1 MAQEA
6 PPTTYLKDYL
16 PAPYIIDS
24 LFLNFSLEPNTT
36 RVLSCLE
43 LKPNPASR
51 EKNAPLVLAGENI
64 KLINMKLD
72 GKDVAPA
79 NLAQTDGGLTLSNV
93 PASPFRLEIE
103 TECDPVGNTQLSGLY
118 QSNGMYCTQCE
129 AEGFRRIA
137 YFYDRPD
144 VMTRY
149 TVRMEANK
157 TLCPILLSNGNY
169 QEGGDMAGTDRHFA
183 VWHDPHP
190 KPSYL
195 FALVAGDLAGVHDS
209 FTTMSGKRVRL
220 GIYVEKGK
228 EDRCAWAMES
238 LKASMRWDETAFGR
252 EYDLEVFNIV
262 AVSDFNMGAM
272 ENKGLNVFND
282 KYILALPETATDL
295 DYTNIE
301 AIIAHE
307 YFHNWTGNRIT
318 CRDWFQLCLKEGLT
332 VFRDQE
338 FSSDLRSRAVK
349 RISDVK
355 TLRARQFPEDAGP
368 LAHPPRPNAYIE
380 INNFYT
386 PTVYEKGAEICRMMK
401 TLIGEK
407 AFRKAMDLYFE
418 RHDGEAATVE
428 NFVACMAD
436 ASGRN
441 LIQFFKWYEQAGTPR
456 VDVSTHYDPK
466 AKTFDLT
473 LAQRTAPTPGQAEK
487 QPMHIPLNLGLVGP
501 SGEDMPLD
509 LEGVGNLNT
518 PIIEL
523 TGEKQSFRF
532 RNIPTRPVLS
542 LNRGFSAPVILQDSM
557 SPEDKLFLMGRDR
570 DTFNRWEAGQSLGKA
585 LIISSLKS
593 TDDLSDVM
601 GDIGKY
607 AAALKT
613 TLDDRKLDS
622 AFKALMLGLP
632 TEADI
637 AAALASNVDTDLVL
651 KAREFVRSQLGK
663 RLRDT
668 LLGVWNDTRESG
680 NYAPSPESTGRRSLR
695 YAVLGLLAAGMPD
708 ITVDLIQ
715 RELASASS
723 MTAEI
728 GALTAMLVID
738 APETQLELDKFHERH
753 SGDHLLVDK
762 WFALNSYIPFA
773 GAAARVEKL
782 MGHPDFRLS
791 TPNRVYA
798 LIGGFTSMNLAGFH
812 AADGEGY
819 RVVADTILKLD
830 QFNPQVAARMATGF
844 RSWRIMDEVR
854 RKAATVQLER
864 LVATPNLSRDT
875 FEITS
880 RTLKS

>member
-1 MAQEA
+1 MAQDA
-6 PPTTYLKDYL
+6 PTTIHLKDYQ
-16 PAPYIIDS
+16 PAPYVPGD
-24 LFLNFSLEPNTT
+24 LFLNFSLEPRAT
-36 RVLSCLE
+36 RVTSRLE
-43 LKPNPASR
+43 FRPNPAAK
-51 EKNAPLVLAGENI
+51 EKNAGLVLAGERI
-64 KLINMKLD
+64 KLIGVKLD
-72 GKDVAPA
+72 GKALAPSA
-79 NLAQTDGGLTLSNV
+79 YVLTDCDLTISKV
-93 PASPFRLEIE
+93 PAAPFTLEIE
-103 TECDPVGNTQLSGLY
+103 TECDPVGNTELAGLY
-118 QSNGMYCTQCE
+118 QSSGVFCTQCE
-129 AEGFRRIA
+129 AEGFRRIT

-149 TVRMEANK
+149 TVRVEANK
-157 TLCPILLSNGNY
+157 ASCPILLSNGNF
-169 QEGGDMAGTDRHFA
+169 QEGGDIAGTDRHFA

-209 FTTMSGKRVRL
+209 FTTMSGKSVQL

-349 RISDVK
+349 RITDVK
-355 TLRARQFPEDAGP
+355 TLRARQMPEDAGP

-428 NFVACMAD
+428 DFVRCMAD
-436 ASGRN
+436 ASGRD
-441 LIQFFKWYEQAGTPR
+441 LTQFFKWYEQAGTPH
-456 VDVSTHYDPK
+456 VKVTTHYDAK

-473 LAQRTAPTPGQAEK
+473 LAQKTAPTPGQSDK
-487 QPMHIPLNLGLVGP
+487 QPMHIPFGLGLVGP
-501 SGEDMPLD
+501 AGEDMALD
-509 LEGVGNLNT
+509 LDGVGSLNA

-523 TGEKQSFRF
+523 TEEKTSFRF
-532 RNIPTRPVLS
+532 RNIATRPVLS
-542 LNRGFSAPVILQDSM
+542 LNRGFSAPVILQENV
-557 SPEDKLFLMGRDR
+557 SPEDQLFLMGRDK
-570 DTFNRWEAGQSLGKA
+570 DTFNRWEAGQSLGKR

-593 TDDLSDVM
+593 SDDQSEVM
-601 GDIGKY
+601 GEIGGY

-613 TLDDRKLDS
+613 TLGDQKLDP

-637 AAALASNVDTDLVL
+637 AAALASNVDTDQVL
-651 KAREFVRSQLGK
+651 KARDFVRAQLGR

-668 LLGVWNDTRESG
+668 LLGAWNDTRESG
-680 NYAPSPESTGRRSLR
+680 KYEPDPESTGLRSLR

-708 ITVDLIQ
+708 TTIDLIQ

-728 GALTAMLVID
+728 GALTAMLSID
-738 APETQLELDKFHERH
+738 APETQLELEKFYGRH
-753 SGDHLLVDK
+753 KGDNLLVDK
-762 WFALNSYIPFA
+762 WFALNSYVA
-773 GAAARVEKL
+773 DAARIEAL

-798 LIGGFTSMNLAGFH
+798 LIGGFTSMNLSGFH

-830 QFNPQVAARMATGF
+830 KTNPQVAARLATGF
-844 RSWRIMDEVR
+844 RSWRLMEEVR
-854 RKAATVQLER
+854 RKGATVQLER
-864 LVATPNLSRDT
+864 MVATPGLSRDC
-875 FEITS
+875 FEIAS
-880 RTLKS
+880 KTLKG

>member
-1 MAQEA
+1 MAQDA
-6 PPTTYLKDYL
+6 PTTIHLKDYK
-16 PAPYIIDS
+16 PASYVPGD
-24 LFLNFSLEPNTT
+24 LHLTFSLEPRAT
-36 RVLSCLE
+36 RVASRLQFSA
-43 LKPNPASR
+43 NPAAK
-51 EKNAPLVLAGENI
+51 EKNAALVLAGERI
-64 KLINMKLD
+64 KLISVKLD
-72 GKDVAPA
+72 GMVLKASAYV
-79 NLAQTDGGLTLSNV
+79 LTDSDLTLANV
-93 PASPFRLEIE
+93 PAAPFTLEIE
-103 TECDPVGNTQLSGLY
+103 TECDPVGNTELAGLY
-118 QSNGMYCTQCE
+118 QSNGVFCTQCE
-129 AEGFRRIA
+129 AEGFRRIT

-149 TVRMEANK
+149 TVRVEANK
-157 TLCPILLSNGNY
+157 AACPILLSNGNF
-169 QEGGDMAGTDRHFA
+169 QEGGDIAGTDRHFA

-195 FALVAGDLAGVHDS
+195 FALVAGDLAGVNDS
-209 FTTMSGKRVRL
+209 FTTMSGKPVQL

-252 EYDLEVFNIV
+252 EYDLDVFNIV

-349 RISDVK
+349 RITDVK
-355 TLRARQFPEDAGP
+355 TLRARQMPEDAGP

-428 NFVACMAD
+428 DFVRCMAD
-436 ASGRN
+436 ASGRD
-441 LIQFFKWYEQAGTPR
+441 LTQFFRWYEQAGTPH
-456 VDVSTHYDPK
+456 VNVTTHYDPK

-473 LAQRTAPTPGQAEK
+473 LAQKTAPTPGQTDK
-487 QPMHIPLNLGLVGP
+487 QPMHIPFGLGLVGP
-501 SGEDMPLD
+501 AGEDMALD
-509 LEGVGNLNT
+509 LEGVGSLNA
-518 PIIEL
+518 PLIEL
-523 TGEKQSFRF
+523 TEEKKSFRF
-532 RNIPTRPVLS
+532 RNIATRPVLS
-542 LNRGFSAPVILQDSM
+542 LNRGFSAPVILQENV
-557 SPEDKLFLMGRDR
+557 SPEDQLFLMGRDK
-570 DTFNRWEAGQSLGKA
+570 DTFNRWEAGQSLGKR
-585 LIISSLKS
+585 LIIDSLKS
-593 TDDLSDVM
+593 SDDLSEVM
-601 GDIGKY
+601 GEIGGY

-613 TLDDRKLDS
+613 TLGDGKLDA

-637 AAALASNVDTDLVL
+637 AAALAANVDTDQVL
-651 KAREFVRSQLGK
+651 KARDFVRGQLGR

-668 LLGVWNDTRESG
+668 LLGIWNDTQESG
-680 NYAPSPESTGRRSLR
+680 NYQPNPESTGRRSLR

-708 ITVDLIQ
+708 TTIDLIQ

-728 GALTAMLVID
+728 GALTAMLSID
-738 APETQLELDKFHERH
+738 APETQQELEKFYERH
-753 SGDHLLVDK
+753 KGDNLLVDK
-762 WFALNSYIPFA
+762 WFALNSYVA
-773 GAAARVEKL
+773 DAAKIETL

-798 LIGGFTSMNLAGFH
+798 LIGGFTSMNLSGFH

-819 RVVADTILKLD
+819 RVVADTILKVNAI
-830 QFNPQVAARMATGF
+830 NPQVAARMATGF
-844 RSWRIMDEVR
+844 RSWRIMDAAR
-854 RKAATVQLER
+854 RKAAAEQLER
-864 LVATPNLSRDT
+864 ILASPGLSRDCL
-875 FEITS
+875 EIVS
-880 RTLKS
+880 KTLKG

>member
-1 MAQEA
+1 MAQDA
-6 PPTTYLKDYL
+6 PATIHLKDYR
-16 PAPYIIDS
+16 PAPYSIGELS
-24 LFLNFSLEPNTT
+24 LNFSLEPRTT
-36 RVLSCLE
+36 RVTSRMDI
-43 LKPNPASR
+43 KPNPAST
-51 EKNAPLVLAGENI
+51 EKNAALVFSGEKL
-64 KLINMKLD
+64 KLISVKLD
-72 GKDVAPA
+72 GKKLEAPA
-79 NLAQTDGGLTLSNV
+79 FLLTDHELTI
-93 PASPFRLEIE
+93 PAPPTSQFILEIE
-103 TECDPVGNTQLSGLY
+103 TECDPAGNTALSGLY
-118 QSNGMYCTQCE
+118 QSNGVFCTQCE
-129 AEGFRRIA
+129 AEGFRRIT

-149 TVRMEANK
+149 TVRMEADK
-157 TLCPILLSNGNY
+157 ASCPALLSNGNCR
-169 QEGGDMAGTDRHFA
+169 ETGDIAATGRHFA

-195 FALVAGDLAGVHDS
+195 FALVAGELAGVHDS
-209 FTTMSGKRVRL
+209 FTTMSGRKVQL

-349 RISDVK
+349 RITDVK
-355 TLRARQFPEDAGP
+355 TLRARQMPEDAGP

-401 TLIGEK
+401 TLIGDK

-428 NFVACMAD
+428 DFVACMAD
-436 ASGRN
+436 ASGRD
-441 LIQFFKWYEQAGTPR
+441 LTQFFKWYEQAGTPH
-456 VDVSTHYDPK
+456 VKVTTHYDAK

-473 LAQRTAPTPGQAEK
+473 LAQKTAPTPGQADK
-487 QPMHIPLNLGLVGP
+487 SPMHIPFGLGLVGP
-501 SGEDMPLD
+501 SGEDMALD
-509 LEGVGNLNT
+509 LEGVGSLNA

-523 TGEKQSFRF
+523 TEETKSFRF
-532 RNIPTRPVLS
+532 RNIASRPVLS
-542 LNRGFSAPVILQDSM
+542 LNRGFSAPVILQENVSA
-557 SPEDKLFLMGRDR
+557 EDQLFLMGRDK
-570 DTFNRWEAGQSLGKA
+570 DTFNRWEAGQSLGRK
-585 LIISSLKS
+585 LIIASLKS
-593 TDDLSDVM
+593 PDDLIEVM
-601 GDIGKY
+601 GSIGSY

-613 TLDDRKLDS
+613 TLGDQKLDQ

-637 AAALASNVDTDLVL
+637 AAALGSNVDTDKVL
-651 KAREFVRSQLGK
+651 TARDFVRGQLGD

-668 LLGVWNDTRESG
+668 LLGIWNDTGESG
-680 NYAPSPESTGRRSLR
+680 AYEPSPASTGRRALR
-695 YAVLGLLAAGMPD
+695 YAVLGLLAAGTPD
-708 ITVDLIQ
+708 TTVKLIQ
-715 RELASASS
+715 RELANASS

-728 GALTAMLVID
+728 GALTAMLSID
-738 APETQLELDKFHERH
+738 APEREQELEKFYARH
-753 SGDHLLVDK
+753 KGDHLLVDK
-762 WFALNSYIPFA
+762 WFALNAYVA
-773 GAAARVEKL
+773 KAAKIEAL

-830 QFNPQVAARMATGF
+830 RTNPQVAARLATGF
-844 RSWRIMDEVR
+844 RSWRLMDEPR
-854 RKAATVQLER
+854 RKAATGQLER
-864 LVATPNLSRDT
+864 IVANPGLSRDC
-875 FEITS
+875 FEIAS
-880 RTLKS
+880 KTLKG

>member
-1 MAQEA
+1 MAQDA
-6 PPTTYLKDYL
+6 PAAIHLKDYR
-16 PAPYIIDS
+16 PAPYAIGG
-24 LFLNFSLEPNTT
+24 LFLDFFLEPRAT
-36 RVLSCLE
+36 RVTSRMDIR
-43 LKPNPASR
+43 PNPAST
-51 EKNAPLVLAGENI
+51 EK
-64 KLINMKLD
+64 KLD
-72 GKDVAPA
+72 GKKLEAPGF
-79 NLAQTDGGLTLSNV
+79 LLTDRELTIPAP
-93 PASPFRLEIE
+93 PASPFTLEIE
-103 TECDPVGNTQLSGLY
+103 TECDPVGNTALSGLY
-118 QSNGMYCTQCE
+118 QSNGIYCTQCE
-129 AEGFRRIA
+129 AEGFRRIT

-149 TVRMEANK
+149 TVRMEADK
-157 TLCPILLSNGNY
+157 ASCPVLLSNGNF
-169 QEGGDMAGTDRHFA
+169 QEGGDIAGTGRHFA
-183 VWHDPHP
+183 VWQDPHP

-195 FALVAGDLAGVHDS
+195 FALVAGDLAGVYDS
-209 FTTMSGKRVRL
+209 FTTMSGKSVQL

-238 LKASMRWDETAFGR
+238 LKASMRWDEEAFGR
-252 EYDLEVFNIV
+252 EYDLDVFNIV
-262 AVSDFNMGAM
+262 AVADFNMGAM

-338 FSSDLRSRAVK
+338 FSSDRRSRAVK
-349 RISDVK
+349 RITDVK
-355 TLRARQFPEDAGP
+355 TLRARQMPEDAGP

-401 TLIGEK
+401 TLIGDK

-436 ASGRN
+436 ASGRD
-441 LIQFFKWYEQAGTPR
+441 LTQFFKWYEQAGTPH
-456 VDVSTHYDPK
+456 VKVTTHYDPK

-473 LAQRTAPTPGQAEK
+473 LAQKTAPTPGQPDK
-487 QPMHIPLNLGLVGP
+487 QPMHIPFALGLVGP
-501 SGEDMPLD
+501 AGEDMALD
-509 LEGVGNLNT
+509 LEGAGSLNA
-518 PIIEL
+518 PLIEL
-523 TGEKQSFRF
+523 REEEKSFRF
-532 RNIPTRPVLS
+532 RNVAARPVLS
-542 LNRGFSAPVILQDSM
+542 LNRGFSAPVILQEEAN
-557 SPEDKLFLMGRDR
+557 PEDQLFLMGRDK
-570 DTFNRWEAGQSLGKA
+570 DTFNRWEAGQSLGKR

-593 TDDLSDVM
+593 SDDLAEA
-601 GDIGKY
+601 IGEIGGY

-613 TLDDRKLDS
+613 ILGDGKLDQ

-637 AAALASNVDTDLVL
+637 AAALGSNVDTDKVL
-651 KAREFVRSQLGK
+651 EARDFVRGQLGI
-663 RLRDT
+663 RLKDT
-668 LLGVWNDTRESG
+668 LLGTWNDTRESG
-680 NYAPSPESTGRRSLR
+680 AYEPSPQSTGRRSLR
-695 YAVLGLLAAGMPD
+695 YAALGLLAAGMPD
-708 ITVDLIQ
+708 ATIDLIQ

-728 GALTAMLVID
+728 GALTAMLSIK
-738 APETQLELDKFHERH
+738 APETQQELDKFYERH
-753 SGDHLLVDK
+753 RGDSLLVDK
-762 WFALNSYIPFA
+762 WFALNSYVA
-773 GAAARVEKL
+773 DAARIEAL

-798 LIGGFTSMNLAGFH
+798 LIGGFTSMNLSGFH

-819 RVVADTILKLD
+819 RVVADTILKVNAI
-830 QFNPQVAARMATGF
+830 NPQVAARMATGF

-854 RKAATVQLER
+854 RKAAAGHLER
-864 LVATPNLSRDT
+864 ILASPGLSRDCI
-875 FEITS
+875 EIVS
-880 RTLKS
+880 KTLNG